1 MTNPPSYAWQRV
13 ADAVAER
20 IASGDL
26 RQGDRVPSVH
36 ELADTYGVSRGTARH
51 ALADLKA
58 RGLTV
63 ALTGLGTFVA

>member
-1 MTNPPSYAWQRV
+1 MSTPSYAWQRV

-20 IASGDL
+20 IASGEL

-36 ELADTYGVSRGTARH
+36 ALAAEFNVSRGTARH
-51 ALADLKA
+51 ALTALHD

-63 ALTGLGTFVA
+63 ALTGLGTFVK